1 MGCTLSGDP
10 VALRLAVEAERLG
23 RFDLAELLRAR
34 HELGIVT
41 YGEPL
46 TSSTPNLAGH
56 LGSEVADCMIYAAA
70 FFERVS
76 GHVATDHDLGRVLR
90 LVPMGIEEVTEAIAM
105 TRADVARRGEAH

>member
-1 MGCTLSGDP
+1 MSGDP

-70 FFERVS
+70 LFERDS

-90 LVPMGIEEVTEAIAM
+90 LVPIGIEEVTEAIAM
-105 TRADVARRGEAH
+105 TRVEVARRGEAH

>member
-1 MGCTLSGDP
+1 MSGEP

-34 HELGIVT
+34 HQLGIVT

-46 TSSTPNLAGH
+46 TSRTPNLAGH

-70 FFERVS
+70 YFERVA
-76 GHVATDHDLGRVLR
+76 GTEATDHDLGRVLR

-105 TRADVARRGEAH
+105 TQAEIEHRKVPDA